1 MSTMEP
7 RTPVI
12 MNLADASTRPVAWDR
27 GCQVPL
33 FGEQNGA
40 RNVDVHINVIKVGS
54 GTGPYHYHERAENV
68 YIVLEGIVEAVVE
81 GKRYFLQKDD
91 VAFIPPGL
99 RHYAGNP
106 GQEPAKVIEIYAP
119 AGQDFHIVDDPK
131 DIEEVVACPPGAT
144 PLGPGTGMPTAP
156 AREA

>member
-1 MSTMEP
+1 VETRSAI
-7 RTPVI
+7 VF
-12 MNLADASTRPVAWDR
+12 NLADSGTKPLRWDR
-27 GCQVPL
+27 GFQRL
-33 FGEQNGA
+33 MFGEHNGA

-119 AGQDFHIVDDPK
+119 AGQDFHIVDDPT

-144 PLGPGTGMPTAP
+144 PLSPGTGMPTAP
-156 AREA
+156 AREG